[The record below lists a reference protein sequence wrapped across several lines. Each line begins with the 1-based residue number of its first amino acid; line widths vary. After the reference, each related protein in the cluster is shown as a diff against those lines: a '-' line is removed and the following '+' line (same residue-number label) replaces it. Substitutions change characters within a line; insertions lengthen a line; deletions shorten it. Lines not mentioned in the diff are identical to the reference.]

1 MREQERM
8 REKSGR
14 EWRGEEKFGYCNLAL
29 RRDVQ
34 MREGRPLFIPGRQ
47 E

>member
-14 EWRGEEKFGYCNLAL
+14 KWRGEEKFGWGNLAL
-29 RRDVQ
+29 RIDV
-34 MREGRPLFIPGRQ
+34 
-47 E
+47 